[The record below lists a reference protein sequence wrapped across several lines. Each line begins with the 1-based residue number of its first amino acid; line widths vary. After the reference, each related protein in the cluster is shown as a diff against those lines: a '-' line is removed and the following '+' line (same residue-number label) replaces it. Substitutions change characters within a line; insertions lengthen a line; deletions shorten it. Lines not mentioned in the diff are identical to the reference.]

1 LAKLAAVISTAFP
14 VNSETNCSTI
24 ATRINDWIAD
34 RPTATADLFSNRL
47 HLVIILS
54 TLELRASLQIEP
66 GELKPLKRELL
77 KSCGDDSSDF
87 VKDLKNVA
95 IDDHRIKMSE
105 VCSSICEKTNVTLS
119 IQNSQGSD
127 HHRLSE

>member
-1 LAKLAAVISTAFP
+1 VKPNTSCNRKDLAKPVTLISIAFP
-14 VNSETNCSTI
+14 VNSETNCSKI

-34 RPTATADLFSNRL
+34 RATAIADLFSNRL

-54 TLELRASLQIEP
+54 TLELRVSLQIEP
-66 GELKPLKRELL
+66 GGLKSLKRELL

-95 IDDHRIKMSE
+95 IDDHRIKMNE
-105 VCSSICEKTNVTLS
+105 VCSKICEKNKS
-119 IQNSQGSD
+119 NAFDSK
-127 HHRLSE
+127 